1 MPTALML
8 LGQASDRG
16 SPTLDLNFVVHE
28 NRLLVITPESPPLAL
43 VGQGPAEEAV
53 VAEAAVEAPR
63 ELSAEAPA

>member
-28 NRLLVITPESPPLAL
+28 NRLLVITPESPPLARL
-43 VGQGPAEEAV
+43 GALPKANFQKLDVCSGSQ
-53 VAEAAVEAPR
+53 
-63 ELSAEAPA
+63 L